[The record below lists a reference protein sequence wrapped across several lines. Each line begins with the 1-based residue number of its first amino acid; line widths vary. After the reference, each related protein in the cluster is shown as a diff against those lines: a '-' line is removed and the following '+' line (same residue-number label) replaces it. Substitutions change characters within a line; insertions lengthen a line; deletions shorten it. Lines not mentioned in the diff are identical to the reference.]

1 MNQNSFPLLFY
12 PKSHIPSY
20 NSSCINVYM
29 CVCVYT
35 CTCAILC
42 VSEGHLV
49 LSFFKKWKFCFKSHR
64 FFQYC
69 HTVYVQ
75 NVSMHFVFNWMSFR
89 HFNFL
94 LKSILFQ
101 KEKYFCKVFVSY
113 YIIWFIRISSFFRSE
128 SEFEGWLQ
136 NFRFYKWVK
145 SKTLI
150 FFFSN
155 VASLSFDSM
164 VLGQIV
170 KGNLRCKKIPQFLN
184 CLIIRKVG
192 PHMINWIVFILYT
205 PY

>member
-1 MNQNSFPLLFY
+1 M
-12 PKSHIPSY
+12 
-20 NSSCINVYM
+20 CI

-35 CTCAILC
+35 HAHVLFY
-42 VSEGHLV
+42 VSLKDTWSYLFLRNGNFV
-49 LSFFKKWKFCFKSHR
+49 LKVID

-150 FFFSN
+150 FFFFKCCQFKFWLNGFRTNREGQLKMQEDTTVLELSN
-155 VASLSFDSM
+155 
-164 VLGQIV
+164 
-170 KGNLRCKKIPQFLN
+170 
-184 CLIIRKVG
+184 
-192 PHMINWIVFILYT
+192 H
-205 PY
+205 